1 MILTINRKQ
10 VEPDIVVLEL
20 NGRIVLGND
29 AKTVEW
35 KVDELL
41 KEGCKNL
48 IFDLAAVTVID
59 STGIGILVMCYA
71 RMKKAGGGLHVAGA
85 QGMVEH
91 TLRMTNVDRLI
102 ELYPTVAAAV
112 SGFSGANN

>member
-1 MILTINRKQ
+1 MILLINRKQ
-10 VEPDIVVLEL
+10 AQPDIDVLEM

-41 KEGCKNL
+41 KEGRKHI
-48 IFDLAAVTVID
+48 IFDLAGVTVLD
-59 STGIGILVMCYA
+59 STGLGILVMCYA
-71 RMKKAGGGLHVAGA
+71 RMKKAGGVLHIAGA
-85 QGMVEH
+85 QGMVEQ

-102 ELYPTVAAAV
+102 ELYPSVAAA
-112 SGFSGANN
+112 SSDFSDAND